1 MVDREVGQF
10 RHAPNIPQH
19 PPRNS
24 PQLVLNGND
33 GFDPSE
39 EDLFAIVISV
49 VEASEVSEVG
59 GITSVRIT
67 SEFEGDSKCA
77 KAS

>member
-1 MVDREVGQF
+1 VPTP
-10 RHAPNIPQH
+10 AKH
-19 PPRNS
+19 PPAPSSKR
-24 PQLVLNGND
+24 PRLVLNGND